1 MHPCQISPK
10 MLDLWRSLPSKWSN
24 LSSNC
29 LLLLSLYFLL
39 HLLHLYSS
47 SNSSPLTC
55 ILSNTPVLSILLATF
70 TEFPQMSYWGLLAPI
85 TPAMTGPWFIPAK
98 TEINVRN
105 TKHTFNF
112 LQYWVSIHVQHTH
125 LSWVWSCWRSVCWL
139 TPVCPWEWW
148 RSPPWSARDC
158 RTSRLSAGGA
168 RDHIKLTWS
177 VCGQV
182 NKKHEWKHWAHLCL
196 VLHRRVREPRGR
208 HVRAADGLNLLHR
221 AELGL
226 GEDLWDGTR
235 TLETRTQCSSCW
247 QNINTSSSS
256 YLIEVWYDLVE
267 EAQTLQAVVVGA
279 ALAVKL
285 FKLRHR
291 GEHHAHAVTWLAVQV
306 LEHSL

>member
-112 LQYWVSIHVQHTH
+112 LPFVSDLSQYSCTTH
-125 LSWVWSCWRSVCWL
+125 SPILSL
-139 TPVCPWEWW
+139 
-148 RSPPWSARDC
+148 
-158 RTSRLSAGGA
+158 
-168 RDHIKLTWS
+168 KLLKE
-177 VCGQV
+177 C
-182 NKKHEWKHWAHLCL
+182 
-196 VLHRRVREPRGR
+196 VLINSSLPMRVMAKSTMER
-208 HVRAADGLNLLHR
+208 
-221 AELGL
+221 
-226 GEDLWDGTR
+226 
-235 TLETRTQCSSCW
+235 
-247 QNINTSSSS
+247 
-256 YLIEVWYDLVE
+256 
-267 EAQTLQAVVVGA
+267 
-279 ALAVKL
+279 
-285 FKLRHR
+285 
-291 GEHHAHAVTWLAVQV
+291 TWL
-306 LEHSL
+306 